1 MKQSLIS
8 LNLYFV
14 LDYKQQTQQDFTN
27 IFYEINFL
35 SNLILLWLGMN
46 VGPNTCEFERSW
58 NDL

>member
-46 VGPNTCEFERSW
+46 VGPNTCEFERS
-58 NDL
+58 